1 MSGLQPA
8 VFLDRDG
15 TLNVD
20 AGYLDCKER
29 LILFPWSVESVRLL
43 RRAGY
48 AVVVVTNQSG
58 VARGMVEESFV
69 EEVHQIIQ
77 SQLADIGE
85 ALDGHYYCPP
95 DRSAS
100 VAEFR
105 VDCECR
111 KPKPGMVTRAA
122 RDLGLDVERSVVIGD
137 KWSDICLAKQA
148 GARGVLV
155 RTGYGSSQEK
165 TPEEGLSA
173 DAVVDTLMD
182 AVSWILRYPVPVNQ

>member
-1 MSGLQPA
+1 MSGLRPA

-15 TLNVD
+15 TLNID
-20 AGYLDCKER
+20 AGYLDRKER
-29 LILFPWSVESVRLL
+29 LMLFPWSLDSVRLL

-58 VARGMVEESFV
+58 VARGMIEEGFV

-77 SQLADIGE
+77 SRLADVGE
-85 ALDGHYYCPP
+85 ALDGHYYCPHEP
-95 DRSAS
+95 SAS
-100 VAEFR
+100 IEAFR

-122 RDLGLDVERSVVIGD
+122 RGLGLDVEKSVVVGD
-137 KWSDICLAKQA
+137 KWSDIRLAKQA

-155 RTGYGSSQEK
+155 RTGYGRSQEK
-165 TPEEGLSA
+165 SPEDGLSA

-182 AVSWILRYPVPVNQ
+182 AVNWILRYPVPVIQ